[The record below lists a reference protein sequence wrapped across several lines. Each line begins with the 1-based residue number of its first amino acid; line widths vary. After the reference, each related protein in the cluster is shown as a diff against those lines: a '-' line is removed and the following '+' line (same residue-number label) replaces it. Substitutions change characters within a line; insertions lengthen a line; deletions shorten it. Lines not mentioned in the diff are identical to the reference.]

1 MSARSYISVDESYL
15 IISQATWTVD
25 FGFFTIS
32 PATYAGPNPGTV
44 VPVVNVV
51 VVFDGPELLVQP
63 ATRADT
69 KRTRIAREIFFM
81 LTCMYMN

>member
-1 MSARSYISVDESYL
+1 M
-15 IISQATWTVD
+15 D

-32 PATYAGPNPGTV
+32 PATYAGPDPGAV
-44 VPVVNVV
+44 VPVVDVV

-69 KRTRIAREIFFM
+69 KRTRITREIFFM